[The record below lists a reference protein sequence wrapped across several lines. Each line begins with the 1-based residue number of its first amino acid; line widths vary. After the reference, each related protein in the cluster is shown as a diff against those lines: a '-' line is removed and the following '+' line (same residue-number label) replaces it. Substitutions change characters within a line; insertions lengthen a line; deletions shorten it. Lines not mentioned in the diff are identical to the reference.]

1 MLNQK
6 LIRVMQSKAQKTY
19 DYLAAIICLSIPF
32 MTYAKAFVNI
42 VMISMLIVT
51 FFIFNL
57 KKIKQLIFQKYFKI
71 FFGFFM
77 FCLTTSLIN
86 NSILDD
92 FSEIRKI
99 AQSLLLMILFVLV
112 YNKEKLVNALILG
125 TIVSAIITCSNILAY
140 QLNLLYDQW
149 FQ

>member
-1 MLNQK
+1 ME
-6 LIRVMQSKAQKTY
+6 SKAQKTY

-57 KKIKQLIFQKYFKI
+57 KKIKHFINQKYFKI
-71 FFGFFM
+71 FFGFFT

-99 AQSLLLMILFVLV
+99 
-112 YNKEKLVNALILG
+112 
-125 TIVSAIITCSNILAY
+125 
-140 QLNLLYDQW
+140 D
-149 FQ
+149 